1 MASNDLRI
9 DHGQDLVL
17 VPGRA
22 AALRWLLIGALFV
35 ALPWLIDE
43 YFLSPF
49 TFICI
54 YAIAGL
60 GMMVLLGYT
69 GLVSFGQ
76 AAFLAIG
83 AYTAGALETAGVP
96 FVVALP
102 AAGLVAAG
110 AGVMI
115 GLPALRMTG
124 LFLAIATLS
133 FAFIVEE
140 VITRWTSVTR
150 GSLGLIMPDATLFG
164 WAIDSE
170 RKFYLL
176 CLGILVLC
184 LLGVANL
191 LRSPI
196 GRAFIAI
203 RDSRIAAQSMGVN
216 LAIYQTLSFAI
227 GAALTGFAGAL
238 LAHKLTFITPEQFGI
253 NVSIEML
260 TLVVV
265 GGLGSLHGVVF
276 GAAFIILLPQVIA
289 GLRGLLP
296 DAIANQTGIETAAFG
311 IILILFIIVEP
322 GGIYGR
328 WQSLRRYWSEFP
340 FCKAGSFKRQRSFL
354 KSERW

>member
-1 MASNDLRI
+1 MSTNDLRI
-9 DHGQDLVL
+9 DHGQDLKL
-17 VPGRA
+17 IPSRA
-22 AALRWLLIGALFV
+22 AGLRWALVTGVFV

-43 YFLSPF
+43 YFLSQF

-76 AAFLAIG
+76 AAFLALG
-83 AYTAGALETAGVP
+83 AYTAGVLETAGIP

-102 AAGLVAAG
+102 AAAMVTAA

-115 GLPALRMTG
+115 GLPALRLTG

-140 VITRWTSVTR
+140 VITRWSSVTR

-164 WAIDSE
+164 WPVDSE
-170 RKFYLL
+170 RKFYLM
-176 CLGILVLC
+176 CLGILILC

-216 LAIYQTLSFAI
+216 LAVYQTLSFAI
-227 GAALTGFAGAL
+227 GAALTGIAGAL

-265 GGLGSLHGVVF
+265 GGLGSLYGVVF
-276 GAAFIILLPQVIA
+276 GAAFIILLPQII
-289 GLRGLLP
+289 GELRSLLP
-296 DAIANQTGIETAAFG
+296 DAIANQTGIETAFFG
-311 IILILFIIVEP
+311 LVLILFIIVEP

-328 WQSLRRYWSEFP
+328 WQSLRQYWKEFP